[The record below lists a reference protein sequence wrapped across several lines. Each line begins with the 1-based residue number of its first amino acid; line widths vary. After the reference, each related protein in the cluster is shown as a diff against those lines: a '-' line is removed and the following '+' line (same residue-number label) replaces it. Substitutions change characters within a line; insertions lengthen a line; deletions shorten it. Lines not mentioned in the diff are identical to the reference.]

1 MPCRAL
7 PHHPTSPGTWKVP
20 KFLSR
25 MIDNDRVATLE
36 KDSNS
41 ERYSNHDHDHDHDG
55 GKDQVSEFDGDR
67 QGGINCRVG
76 LPRQFFIFSAHSAET
91 TFSREVCQRSRQKCL
106 NFFNFL
112 QCMLTFS
119 NASLQFDLSNSL
131 WLTLALSLWLN
142 LALSGSL

>member
-25 MIDNDRVATLE
+25 RIDDNDRVATLD

-76 LPRQFFIFSAHSAET
+76 SPRKFFIF
-91 TFSREVCQRSRQKCL
+91 FSSQRGNDIFLREVC
-106 NFFNFL
+106 
-112 QCMLTFS
+112 
-119 NASLQFDLSNSL
+119 
-131 WLTLALSLWLN
+131 
-142 LALSGSL
+142 